1 MYKAQKLWYLEQ
13 FSLVQALSKADRI
26 SVANQIVS
34 KHYKKNDMILF
45 PMNSQKHIH
54 MLKKGVVKIGS
65 YNDKGEEQL
74 KYLLS
79 RGNIFGEMA
88 LVDGNAD
95 DFAVAAEDCIICS
108 MHIDVLKDFMQR
120 NEGFSISVNK
130 LIGER
135 LRKVEMRLQNIVFK
149 DSRARIIMFLQ
160 EFARDFGV
168 QKENGIVVKNLL
180 TNTEIAK
187 LTYTSRQTVSS
198 VMSSLK
204 KNNQIDYN
212 SQYITIFDL
221 QSI

>member
-1 MYKAQKLWYLEQ
+1 MHKAQKLWYLEQ
-13 FSLVQALSKADRI
+13 FSLVQALSKADRR
-26 SVANQIVS
+26 SVADHVVS
-34 KHYKKNDMILF
+34 RHYKKNDMILF
-45 PMNSQKHIH
+45 PMNSQKQIH
-54 MLKKGVVKIGS
+54 MLKTGVVKIGS
-65 YNDKGEEQL
+65 YSDKGEEQL

-88 LVDGNAD
+88 LVDGNAN
-95 DFAVAAEDCIICS
+95 DFAIAAEDCIICS
-108 MHIDVLKDFMQR
+108 MHISVLQDFMQR
-120 NEGFSISVNK
+120 NEGFSMSLNK

-135 LRKVEMRLQNIVFK
+135 LRKVETRLQNIIFK
-149 DSRARIIMFLQ
+149 DSRARIIMFLK

-168 QKENGIVVKNLL
+168 QKDNGIVVKNLL

-187 LTYTSRQTVSS
+187 LTFTSRQTVSS